1 MPKTLPD
8 PSDAI
13 KKKIVKL
20 YENYGIEIDFNYE
33 DGMDAIVEFYL
44 NNPDKLDKD
53 IGASSKSKELLKD
66 EDVL

>member
-1 MPKTLPD
+1 MPKKSPD

-33 DGMDAIVEFYL
+33 DSMDAIVEFYS

-53 IGASSKSKELLKD
+53 IKASSKNKELLKD